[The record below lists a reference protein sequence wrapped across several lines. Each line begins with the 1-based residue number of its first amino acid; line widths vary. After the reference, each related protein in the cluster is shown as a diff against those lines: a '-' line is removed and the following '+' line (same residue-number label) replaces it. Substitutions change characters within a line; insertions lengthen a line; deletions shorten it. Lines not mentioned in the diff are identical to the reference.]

1 VPTNSTANIPATAR
15 SSTSNLGLKR
25 KAPSGDKEGN
35 HADSKMGG
43 KAKKTESSSTL
54 PRIRRHLPQP
64 SIKHCV
70 GQYESSDEEDDP
82 NIIVKVLAKQASLR
96 VELRVLEDDLEE
108 KNTEIGNLS
117 DDVNRFRF
125 KFNTKLRKVAEALGV
140 GRLVEDL

>member
-1 VPTNSTANIPATAR
+1 
-15 SSTSNLGLKR
+15 
-25 KAPSGDKEGN
+25 
-35 HADSKMGG
+35 MGG

-64 SIKHCV
+64 TIKRCA

-82 NIIVKVLAKQASLR
+82 NIIAELLAKQASLR
-96 VELRVLEDDLEE
+96 AELRVLEDDLEE
-108 KNTEIGNLS
+108 KNTEIRNLS